1 MRYTGPKA
9 KKCRRQGI
17 NLYGAEKYNK
27 ILQRKPTSPGKSPK
41 ASGRGPKLSEYARQL
56 LEKQKVCAAYGIHDR
71 QLSRI
76 FTEASER
83 VGQTDLIMKSS
94 LERRLDSALY
104 RAGLA
109 STRLQSRQFVSH
121 GLFTVNGRRVTI
133 ASFQLKVG
141 DKIAVRLQS
150 KASPVFTTILEA
162 HQRYTPPNWLKVDP
176 STLAF
181 EVMALPSEES
191 HFEQAIDMRKVIG
204 FYSR

>member
-17 NLYGAEKYNK
+17 NLYGSEKYNK
-27 ILQRKPTSPGKSPK
+27 ILQRKPSGPGKSAK
-41 ASGRGPKLSEYARQL
+41 TSGRGPKLSEYARQL
-56 LEKQKVCAAYGIHDR
+56 LEKQKVCAAYGVHDR

-83 VGQTDLIMKSS
+83 VGQTDLIMKAS

-104 RAGLA
+104 RAGFS

-121 GLFTVNGRRVTI
+121 GIFTVNGRRVTI
-133 ASFQLKVG
+133 ASYQLQIG
-141 DKIAVRLQS
+141 DKIAVRAQS
-150 KASPVFTTILEA
+150 KASPVFVSIVEA
-162 HQRYTPPNWLKVDP
+162 HQRYTPPSWLKVDP
-176 STLAF
+176 ANLSF
-181 EVMALPSEES
+181 EVIALPSEDA